1 MSGCKLVYSS
11 DIYFEIGLHNR
22 KVFKFQEHS
31 GALRELEELQ
41 MQLQKEKKH
50 LQKTIQEL
58 ELAKKVQLLL
68 LFVLVL
74 DRLPMIL
81 VLLAVFNVSR
91 FVLRTL
97 ILRYAKG
104 KTSGFLP
111 IFLCRADVYT
121 F

>member
-1 MSGCKLVYSS
+1 MSGCKFVYSS
-11 DIYFEIGLHNR
+11 DIYFEIGLHNQ

-74 DRLPMIL
+74 DRLPTIL
-81 VLLAVFNVSR
+81 VLAVFNVSR

-111 IFLCRADVYT
+111 FFSLQS
-121 F
+121 

>member
-1 MSGCKLVYSS
+1 MSGCKFVYSS
-11 DIYFEIGLHNR
+11 DIYFEIGLHNQ

-41 MQLQKEKKH
+41 TQLQKEKKH

-74 DRLPMIL
+74 DRLPTIL
-81 VLLAVFNVSR
+81 VLAVFNVSR

-111 IFLCRADVYT
+111 FFSLQS
-121 F
+121 